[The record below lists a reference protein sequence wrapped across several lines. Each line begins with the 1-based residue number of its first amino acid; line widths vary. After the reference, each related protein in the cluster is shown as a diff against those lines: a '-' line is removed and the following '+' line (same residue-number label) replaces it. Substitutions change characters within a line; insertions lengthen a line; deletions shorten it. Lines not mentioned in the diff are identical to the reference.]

1 MSRNGENRMYNTTD
15 LGNSERFVE
24 RHGDKVRF
32 VKEWGWLLYDGR
44 RWLKV
49 DQARIV
55 ELGKDTVRAMQ
66 REALE
71 LEDDNERRQ
80 LGTWAFGS
88 ESDQRITAMVKLAKG
103 ALYAEATD
111 FDTSAWLLNVLDGTI
126 DLKTGELQEH
136 NPNDLITKLAPV
148 EYRGVSGGKRFE
160 AFLLEVFNKDI
171 DLIDYVQRAIG
182 YSLTGQTTE
191 DKFFM
196 AYGSGRNGK
205 TTLFGVIQAML
216 GDYASTASSSLIL
229 SQGNFPKQSYDLA
242 ALIGTRFVTVSE
254 TESDRKLDVSTVKQ
268 LTGGDMVS
276 AAAKYEKTVTFRPQL
291 KLFLSTNNKPEVNE
305 VSPAIWARIKLIPF
319 DVSFEGREETDLEE
333 RLIAELPAIIRWAV
347 AGTQKWLA
355 DGLNEPDSVLEATK
369 EYKEDEDDLAE
380 FLDSRTVRQVGAKI
394 KASKLYKEYMDW
406 LDPDV
411 KLAGDNLESRQFGK
425 EITKRCKSKRT
436 NGGMVYLG
444 IALKSSLT
452 EQQNRAVDGLLI
464 QALPDLDPD
473 SDPD

>member
-1 MSRNGENRMYNTTD
+1 MVNIGMFNTTD
-15 LGNSERFVE
+15 LGFSERFVA

-49 DQARIV
+49 DQARII
-55 ELGKDTVRAMQ
+55 ELAKDSVRAMQ
-66 REALE
+66 KEAVE
-71 LEDDNERRQ
+71 LTNDNERRQ
-80 LGTWAFGS
+80 LLEWAINS
-88 ESDQRITAMVKLAKG
+88 ESDFRLTAMVKLVKG

-111 FDTSAWLLNVLDGTI
+111 FDTSTWLHNVLDGTI
-126 DLKTGELQEH
+126 DLKTGELQAH
-136 NPNDLITKLAPV
+136 NPIDLITKLAPV
-148 EYRGVSGGKRFE
+148 EYRGVSDGKRFE
-160 AFLLEVFNKDI
+160 AFLLEVFNMDI
-171 DLIDYVQRAIG
+171 DLVDYVPRAIG

-254 TESDRKLDVSTVKQ
+254 TESDKKLDVSTVKQ

-333 RLIAELPAIIRWAV
+333 RLLAELPAIIRWAV
-347 AGTQKWLA
+347 EGTKKWLA
-355 DGLNEPDSVLEATK
+355 EGLNEPDSVLEATK

-380 FLDSRTVRQVGAKI
+380 FISEKCVVGRGTSV
-394 KASKLYKEYMDW
+394 KASELYKAYYNW

-411 KLAGDNLESRQFGK
+411 REDAKSNTSFGHEMK
-425 EITKRCKSKRT
+425 KRYKSKRAR
-436 NGGMVYLG
+436 GGVTYAG
-444 IALKSSLT
+444 ITL
-452 EQQNRAVDGLLI
+452 
-464 QALPDLDPD
+464 
-473 SDPD
+473 

>member
-1 MSRNGENRMYNTTD
+1 MYNRTD
-15 LGNSERFVE
+15 LGNSERFVA

-55 ELGKDTVRAMQ
+55 ELAKDTVRAMQ
-66 REALE
+66 KEATGI
-71 LEDDNERRQ
+71 EDNNERKDQ
-80 LGTWAFGS
+80 GKWAFDC
-88 ESDQRITAMVKLAKG
+88 ESDFRLSAMVKLAKG
-103 ALYAEATD
+103 ALYADATD

-126 DLKTGELQEH
+126 DLKTGELQGH

-148 EYRGVSGGKRFE
+148 EYHGVSDGKRFE
-160 AFLLEVFNKDI
+160 MFLMEVFNNDVE
-171 DLIDYVQRAIG
+171 LVDYVQRAVG

-205 TTLFGVIQAML
+205 TTLFGVIQTML

-254 TESDRKLDVSTVKQ
+254 TESDKKLDVSTVKQ

-319 DVSFEGREETDLEE
+319 DVSFQGREETDLEE
-333 RLIAELPAIIRWAV
+333 KLVAELPAIIRWAV
-347 AGTQKWLA
+347 EGTKKWQA
-355 DGLNEPDSVLEATK
+355 VGLNEPASVLEATK

-380 FLDSRTVRQVGAKI
+380 FIDSHIVRQVGATVK
-394 KASKLYKEYMDW
+394 SKVLYDAYMKW

-411 KLAGDNLESRQFGK
+411 KAAGDNLDNKQFGK
-425 EITKRCKSKRT
+425 EITKRYKSKRT

-444 IALKSSLT
+444 IALKGSLT
-452 EQQNRAVDGLLI
+452 EKENRAVDGLLL
-464 QALPDLDPD
+464 QALPDSDDDPE
-473 SDPD
+473 